1 MDFSP
6 IYNSIY
12 TVEQS
17 RELIKVLDM
26 CMNESYKKGD
36 EKKQVKEVI
45 PHHLFPLLKP
55 LFDESGWKEAFVKL
69 RANIVKMHVITLYTP
84 YLVSEKTTELLTVK
98 VREIIS
104 QNILVSIIQKK
115 SESALSIEW
124 KGKYGEF

>member
-36 EKKQVKEVI
+36 EKKTI
-45 PHHLFPLLKP
+45 LK
-55 LFDESGWKEAFVKL
+55 
-69 RANIVKMHVITLYTP
+69 NKMSELYFL
-84 YLVSEKTTELLTVK
+84 Y
-98 VREIIS
+98 
-104 QNILVSIIQKK
+104 
-115 SESALSIEW
+115 
-124 KGKYGEF
+124 